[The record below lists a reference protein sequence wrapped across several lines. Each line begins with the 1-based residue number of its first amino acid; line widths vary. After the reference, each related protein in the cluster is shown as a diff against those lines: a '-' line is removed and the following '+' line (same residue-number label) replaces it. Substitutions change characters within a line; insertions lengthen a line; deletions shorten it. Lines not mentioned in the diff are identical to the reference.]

1 MPDIRE
7 VLKGLSPDDRAAYM
21 QARNTMRRA
30 YLAAHAAV
38 LPIDK
43 FEIEDDQFLDLID
56 IKLAI
61 LFDRAGVF
69 DHSNGS
75 VDVEQEK
82 DIQSA
87 VESAATRM
95 MKATQLTQQQ
105 AWPMPQNKVN

>member
-38 LPIDK
+38 LPIEK
-43 FEIEDDQFLDLID
+43 FESEDDQFLDLID

-61 LFDRAGVF
+61 LFDRGGVF
-69 DHSNGS
+69 DHAEGS
-75 VDVEQEK
+75 LDKVEAAKTETA
-82 DIQSA
+82 I
-87 VESAATRM
+87 ESAATRM
-95 MKATQLTQQQ
+95 MKATQLDNGKTTQ
-105 AWPMPQNKVN
+105 AWPNGK